1 MKFSFFSD
9 IIRSVW
15 EVDVPTVMAY
25 LPILQGLRQGHAI
38 DFDFEKTTPFSLLPI
53 LSEYAYDGDDV
64 TGFSSSEEEK
74 QYISLL
80 HVHGVM
86 LRDDAP
92 CGPVGTKTL
101 ARLLQAADSNK
112 NVISHIIV
120 IDSGG
125 GQASSVKPLA
135 DAIRACKKDVVAYI
149 DETAASA
156 AYGIASQC
164 AEIVAAHERCVV
176 GSIGTMVSFSGIP
189 ANTTIDGMNHIRV
202 YATRSTQKNMEF
214 EAAINEMNFKPLI
227 ENILDPINEDFINLI
242 STARPQL
249 TEEHLSGATFFA
261 SESEGK
267 LVDRIE
273 TFENFVNEIKRNHM
287 KTKTLSQFMA
297 ELERDADG
305 NIFLNHEQIEEM
317 NSILNSTPAAAV
329 APAATGKKPEN
340 DRIAKIETDMQIT
353 VKAIQALGE
362 GVKLLSRQMTHLLT
376 ADGDESTKVK
386 SPIDPKRTNS
396 TADFRIDMELEDA
409 FATLLEEGW
418 NPKF

>member
-25 LPILQGLRQGHAI
+25 LPILRGVARGHSI
-38 DFDFEKTTPFSLLPI
+38 EFDFEETTPFSLLPI
-53 LSEYAYDGDDV
+53 FSSDQYTDDDD
-64 TGFSSSEEEK
+64 TEFSSSEEEK
-74 QYISLL
+74 QYISVLRL
-80 HVHGVM
+80 HGVM
-86 LRDDAP
+86 FRDDAP
-92 CGPVGTKTL
+92 CGPTGTKRL
-101 ARLLQAADSNK
+101 AQMLLYADKNK
-112 NVISHIIV
+112 NVLSHIIH

-125 GQASSVKPLA
+125 GQASAVKPLV
-135 DAIRACKKDVVAYI
+135 DAIAKCEKKVVAFV

-156 AYGIASQC
+156 AYGVASQC
-164 AEIVAAHERCVV
+164 AEIVAAHERCMV

-189 ANTTIDGMNHIRV
+189 ANTTVDGVNYIRV
-202 YATRSTQKNMEF
+202 YATRSTKKNSEF
-214 EAAINEMNFKPLI
+214 ESAINEMNFKPLL
-227 ENILDPINEDFINLI
+227 ENILDPLNEEFISLI
-242 STARPQL
+242 HTARPQL

-261 SESEGK
+261 CDTQGK
-267 LVDRIE
+267 LIDRIDN
-273 TFENFVNEIKRNHM
+273 FENFVNEIKRNHM

-305 NIFLNHEQIEEM
+305 NIFLNHEQIDEM

-329 APAATGKKPEN
+329 APAATEKKPEN